1 MRRYVRGA
9 LGGTDEELSARAE
22 LVASELATNALR
34 HGGGGLHVAVR
45 ATGSSVRIEVTDASP
60 SAPRPRRPAT
70 DDPGGR
76 GMLVVDAVADDWGV
90 EPSPTGDGK
99 VVWVVL
105 QRHGAGRQQAGRQ
118 QAGRQRPPGG

>member
-9 LGGTDEELSARAE
+9 LGGTDEDLVARAE

-34 HGGGGLHVAVR
+34 HGGGGLQVSVR
-45 ATGSSVRIEVTDASP
+45 TAGSSVRIEVTDAS
-60 SAPRPRRPAT
+60 SATPRPRRPAP

-76 GMLVVDAVADDWGV
+76 GMLVVDAVADAWGV
-90 EPSPTGDGK
+90 APAAGRRGK

-105 QRHGAGRQQAGRQ
+105 DRPHAGRER
-118 QAGRQRPPGG
+118 RPGG